1 MRIYVREKNSKTSPT
16 DPVSAFLNPPD
27 QVVQPTK
34 LHGCRYGYPP
44 DQVVQPTKLHGCRY
58 GVGRPSLTS
67 LDSRF
72 AHGDDVGPKFW
83 SLLLTYIVCQGMSVA
98 FRWPTSIVQKIGGP
112 CWCKHV
118 VP

>member
-1 MRIYVREKNSKTSPT
+1 MYRLCFVCMYIYIYMRIYVREKNSKTSPT
-16 DPVSAFLNPPD
+16 DPVSAFLN
-27 QVVQPTK
+27 
-34 LHGCRYGYPP
+34 PP

-83 SLLLTYIVCQGMSVA
+83 SLLLTYIVCPGMSVA